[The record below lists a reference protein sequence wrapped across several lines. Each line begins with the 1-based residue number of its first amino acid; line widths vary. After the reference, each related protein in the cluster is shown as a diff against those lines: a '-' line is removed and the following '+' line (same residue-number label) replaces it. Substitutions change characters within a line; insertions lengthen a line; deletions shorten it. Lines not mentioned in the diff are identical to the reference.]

1 MNVYYFSSCM
11 EPVPFRFVPCV
22 SVPRETPLRSHTHTH
37 TQSPS
42 HSLLLPGSAD
52 ADFFIQCSTQSYN
65 LTVILLQHLIKINK
79 CMSLLERSA
88 LLTAGSLCCSGCP
101 GFCLLL
107 FALCP
112 RRASSRPCCQ
122 RAQAAGAWANGAW
135 FCGSIKFILSVGI
148 KIKMLVICLGFLFTC
163 CASLFFIAAE
173 MATLENKN
181 WLRGQRG
188 KLHCPLPPVP
198 VRASNQA

>member
-88 LLTAGSLCCSGCP
+88 LLTAGSLCCLGC
-101 GFCLLL
+101 FCLPCAPVAPLV
-107 FALCP
+107 ALI
-112 RRASSRPCCQ
+112 
-122 RAQAAGAWANGAW
+122 ANGHRQQALEQMERD
-135 FCGSIKFILSVGI
+135 FVAPS
-148 KIKMLVICLGFLFTC
+148 
-163 CASLFFIAAE
+163 SLY
-173 MATLENKN
+173 
-181 WLRGQRG
+181 
-188 KLHCPLPPVP
+188 
-198 VRASNQA
+198 